1 MSNLKRYTLYI
12 INMIDIVS
20 LILSYFIA
28 RTIRFG
34 SAPLSSAMQTVYTTL
49 LLVAIIGYV
58 ISNILYLYND
68 DQYLKRSA
76 AREFVASFK
85 MVAYV
90 VIVMVL
96 YMFFAKVSYE
106 YSRIFVAVFSVTF
119 LIIDVILRSIVKAFV
134 IPRYQNSKRAEKIIV
149 VGPYRSIQTVIKRI
163 QKSTDWRIALVG
175 AVVTD
180 KNMKGGTIENIDII
194 SNDTEVLDDL
204 MGMEV
209 DSILLVPVDMNQKAI
224 SIWIEAM
231 HKLGKP
237 VHLSIDQYSKSDSY
251 RKLDQLGGNAVVS
264 YHVAMPMAKR
274 QAIFKRFFDLIFS
287 IGLLPIFFVVF
298 IIAWILSLFG
308 KRGSTLIRRVRVGK
322 NGHRFYQYRF
332 RTCRRDANK
341 RVKQKKSAF
350 TIFGIVLKALHLDGL
365 PELVN
370 VLAGDMS
377 FIGPKAPT
385 LSEYLD
391 MSAKE
396 RNNLSVNPGIV
407 GYWST
412 DKDKPKED
420 IAQSEQDYISDWSPV
435 KDISLVAISI
445 FRYITFQSTK
455 RVTKEEVQ
463 EELQLIREYNLA
475 RKPLSYNKETYVKN
489 KTFGDYVYLAIKRLL
504 DIVLSLLG
512 IIFLS
517 PILIIIALLV
527 QADGSGSPFY
537 SHPRIGLNGKRINI
551 YKYRSMRMDAGDLE
565 KLLTKEQ
572 LAQYKSEFKVDND
585 PRITKIG
592 SFLRKTS
599 LDELPQL
606 FNILSGNL
614 SIIGPRPIVEEETK
628 IYGNEIAKFL
638 SVKPGLTGY
647 WQAYARNNATYESG
661 ERQKMEMYYVDNQS
675 LALDAKI
682 FFKTFSSVI
691 SKEGAK

>member
-12 INMIDIVS
+12 MNMIDIVS

-28 RTIRFG
+28 RQIRFG
-34 SAPLSSAMQTVYTTL
+34 TIGFTQQMATVYSTL

-58 ISNILYLYND
+58 VSNIVYLYND
-68 DQYLKRSA
+68 DQYLKRGA
-76 AREFVASFK
+76 AKEFVASFK

-106 YSRIFVAVFSVTF
+106 YSRIFVAVFAVVF
-119 LIIDVILRSIVKAFV
+119 LIIDVILRSLVKIFL
-134 IPRYQNSKRAEKIIV
+134 IPRYQNSKRAERILV
-149 VGPYRSIQTVIKRI
+149 VGPEKSIHEVIKRI
-163 QKSTDWRIALVG
+163 QASTDWRISLVG

-180 KNMKGGTIENIDII
+180 INMKGETIEGVEVV
-194 SNDTEVLDDL
+194 SNDTEILDDL
-204 MGMEV
+204 MHIEV
-209 DSILLVPVDMNQKAI
+209 DSILLIPVDMSQRAI

-237 VHLSIDQYSKSDSY
+237 VHLSIDQYSRSDSY

-274 QAIFKRFFDLIFS
+274 QAIFKRFFDLLFAI
-287 IGLLPIFFVVF
+287 ILLPLFLVVF
-298 IIAWILSLFG
+298 LIAWIINLFG
-308 KRGSTLIRRVRVGK
+308 KRGNTLLRRVRVGK
-322 NGHRFYQYRF
+322 NGRRFYQYRF

-341 RVKQKKSAF
+341 RVKENQPAF
-350 TIFGIVLKALHLDGL
+350 TFFGIILKALHLDGM
-365 PELVN
+365 PEILN

-385 LSEYLD
+385 LAEYLD

-396 RNNLSVNPGIV
+396 RNNLSINPGVI
-407 GYWST
+407 GYWSIND
-412 DKDKPKED
+412 DKDD
-420 IAQSEQDYISDWSPV
+420 VAQSEQDYISEWSPV
-435 KDISLVAISI
+435 KDLSVFTVAF
-445 FRYITFQSTK
+445 FRYITFRSSK
-455 RVTKEEVQ
+455 KVTKEEVH
-463 EELQLIREYNLA
+463 EELQLIREYNISK
-475 RKPLSYNKETYVKN
+475 RPLPYNHDAYNKEKTIGYYTYLV
-489 KTFGDYVYLAIKRLL
+489 IKRLL

-512 IIFLS
+512 IVILS
-517 PILIIIALLV
+517 PILLILALLV

-537 SHPRIGLNGKRINI
+537 SHPRIGLEGKRINI
-551 YKYRSMRMDAGDLE
+551 FKYRTMRMDAGEVE
-565 KLLTKEQ
+565 KLLTQEQ
-572 LAQYKSEFKVDND
+572 LMQYRAEFKVDDD

-592 SFLRKTS
+592 GFLRKTS

-606 FNILSGNL
+606 FNILAGNL
-614 SIIGPRPIVEEETK
+614 SIIGPRPIVEEETE
-628 IYGNEIAKFL
+628 IYGNNIAKFL

-661 ERQKMEMYYVDNQS
+661 ERQKMEMYYIDNQS
-675 LALDAKI
+675 LSLDTKI
-682 FFKTFSSVI
+682 FFKTFSSVVN
-691 SKEGAK
+691 KEGAK